1 MSYQVQWMSETCHH
15 NYGSCSALYSQDEG
29 HNNWPSYKLALDD
42 FNVLS
47 NDRNIFALYLVNPEG
62 KTVKRQEN
70 Y

>member
-1 MSYQVQWMSETCHH
+1 MSYEVQWMSETCHH
-15 NYGSCSALYSQDEG
+15 NYGSCSASYSQNEG
-29 HNNWPSYKLALDD
+29 HNVWPSYKLALDD

-62 KTVKRQEN
+62 KTVKKQEN